1 MEIGENILNFRKKK
15 GYSQEN
21 LAEILG
27 VSRQTISKWELGD
40 TSPDLK
46 QAWEIAR
53 TFKISFDELI
63 NNKIRTKKKSKNILK
78 MRNNSLF

>member
-46 QAWEIAR
+46 QA
-53 TFKISFDELI
+53 
-63 NNKIRTKKKSKNILK
+63 
-78 MRNNSLF
+78 